1 MVPNLEKKIGM
12 EVYAT
17 NSSGVGGRIRQLP
30 EDFIVEEILVD
41 GSKAKISLVKNQKVK
56 GKGGFLI
63 CALVK
68 QNWDNL
74 LVVKEISRQLGVDS
88 ERVKIAGIKDAK
100 AVTSQHISVR
110 TATPEQILRVKIKD
124 VSLCPLKYS
133 REGMSPHLLLGNQ
146 FHITIRAI
154 TYPFS
159 EIEKRVRNVQNEL
172 SSLGG
177 IPNFFGHQR
186 FGTVRPI
193 THLVGK
199 ALIQGDFEKAAL
211 TFLAQSSL
219 HEHPKSREV
228 RKELQRTQDFQKA
241 FQSFPSFLKYE
252 RLMLYHLAKH
262 PRDYLGA
269 FRRLPLQLR
278 KLFIHA
284 YQSYLFNMF
293 LSRRILQNIPLNEA
307 QTGDYVVKLDEHGL
321 PIRGGGEGTEKKVW
335 DIGKM
340 RVSLPLLGLKQE
352 PSNGVQGEIEQEIL
366 KTENVAP
373 EDFHIQA
380 MPKLS
385 ESGGLR
391 TTLTSIN
398 HFLIEKASE
407 DSENPSRRKLKL
419 SFFLRRGSYAT
430 IVLRELMKPHAIVRA
445 GF

>member
-1 MVPNLEKKIGM
+1 MVPDLEKKIGI

-17 NSSGVGGRIRQLP
+17 SSPGVGGWIRQLP
-30 EDFIVEEILVD
+30 EDFIVEEVLVD
-41 GSKAKISLVKNQKVK
+41 GSKAKISLMKKQKVK

-74 LVVKEISRQLGVDS
+74 LVVKEIARQLGIDS
-88 ERVKIAGIKDAK
+88 ERIQIAGIKDAK
-100 AVTSQHISVR
+100 AVTAQHISIR
-110 TATPEQILRVKIKD
+110 TITPEQILGVRIKN
-124 VSLCPLKYS
+124 VSLFPLKYS
-133 REGMSPHLLLGNQ
+133 REGMSPHLILGNQ

-154 TYPFS
+154 PYPFS
-159 EIEKRVRNVQNEL
+159 EIEKHVRNMQNEL

-199 ALIQGDFEKAAL
+199 AFIQGNFEKATF
-211 TFLAQSSL
+211 TFLAQSSPY
-219 HEHPKSREV
+219 EHPESREA
-228 RKELQRTQDFQKA
+228 REELQNTQDFRKA
-241 FQSFPSFLKYE
+241 FQNFPLNLKYE

-269 FRRLPLQLR
+269 FRRLPLQLC

-293 LSRRILQNIPLNEA
+293 LSQRILQNIPLNEA
-307 QTGDYVVKLDEHGL
+307 QTGDYIVKLDEHGL
-321 PIRGGGEGTEKKVW
+321 PVRGGEEKNEKNGGDV
-335 DIGKM
+335 GKM
-340 RVSLPLLGLKQE
+340 RVALPLLGFKQE
-352 PSNGVQGEIEQEIL
+352 CSSGVQGEIEQEII

-373 EDFHIQA
+373 EDFHVRA

-385 ESGGLR
+385 ESGRLR
-391 TTLTSIN
+391 IALTSIN
-398 HFLIEKASE
+398 HFSIEKASE
-407 DSENPSRRKLKL
+407 DSENPSLRKLKL

-430 IVLRELMKPHAIVRA
+430 IVLREFMKTRATVRA